1 MDQQLVI
8 KLTSGDGTG
17 VPVGFDVSPPILYT
31 NLKALYP
38 TVSFSETAAPSET
51 EPYWYGVFEWN
62 FEPMVEEVPHT
73 KNVKALGLI
82 KNNRG
87 VWRPEFELVDA
98 RAEEIAER
106 TAEKAL
112 EVRGERNNRLLY
124 SDWVDLPSPIKPIS
138 PELKQNMD
146 EYRQLLRDIPA
157 QPEFP
162 FNTIFPTRPDK
173 EQ

>member
-8 KLTSGDGTG
+8 KLNSGDGTG
-17 VPVGFDVSPPILYT
+17 VPTGLDVCPPMLYR
-31 NLKALYP
+31 NLKQLFP
-38 TVSFSETAAPSET
+38 TIEFSDIATPAET

-62 FEPMVEEVPHT
+62 FAPTDVPYN
-73 KNVKALGLI
+73 KNVKELGLV
-82 KNNRG
+82 KNSQG
-87 VWRPEFELVDA
+87 IWRPEFELVDA
-98 RAEEIAER
+98 SAEEIAER
-106 TAEKAL
+106 TAKKAL

-138 PELKQNMD
+138 TELKQNMD
-146 EYRQLLRDIPA
+146 AYRQLLRDIPA

-162 FNTIFPTRPDK
+162 FNTIFPARPDK